1 MADNEEEEDIDK
13 SNEENTILFKDNASI
28 LEDSVP
34 LIEEDPKLLEIS
46 TGMKAILISREINY
60 LKNIMFFFS

>member
-28 LEDSVP
+28 LEDSVIP
-34 LIEEDPKLLEIS
+34 IIEEDPKLLEIS
-46 TGMKAILISREINY
+46 IGKKAIFDFTEKVY
-60 LKNIMFFFS
+60 T

>member
-28 LEDSVP
+28 LEDSVIP
-34 LIEEDPKLLEIS
+34 IIEEDQKLLEIS
-46 TGMKAILISREINY
+46 IGKKAIFDFTGNELP
-60 LKNIMFFFS
+60 

>member
-13 SNEENTILFKDNASI
+13 SNEENTLLFKDNASI

-34 LIEEDPKLLEIS
+34 LIEEDPKVLEIS
-46 TGMKAILISREINY
+46 IGKKSFLISRKKCI
-60 LKNIMFFFS
+60 LCTQF